1 MYYLKNSLLLILIL
15 TLLITMV
22 GCNKQEYTINKIN
35 VDEIYTQED
44 NEYYVYFYQKNCP
57 YCEDC
62 FEVINEYINNPSEL
76 NLYVCD
82 LTNNQEIKRKNQSG
96 QGPDGGYWVDNVS
109 DYKNL
114 WIAGVPSLIKI
125 KENDNS
131 YYVTSGRKNIL
142 AYIEYL
148 NDKENHKHNYVDG
161 KCICGEIKTK
171 EE

>member
-1 MYYLKNSLLLILIL
+1 MYYLRNSLLLVFVIVFS
-15 TLLITMV
+15 LLLV
-22 GCNKQEYTINKIN
+22 GCDKQEYTMN
-35 VDEIYTQED
+35 VIKVEDIYTQEED
-44 NEYYVYFYQKNCP
+44 EYYVYFFQKNCP

-62 FEVINEYINNPSEL
+62 FETINEYINNPSEL
-76 NLYVCD
+76 KLYVCD

-125 KENDNS
+125 DVKNNS

-142 AYIEYL
+142 AYIDYL
-148 NDKENHKHNYVDG
+148 NNIENHEHNFVDG
-161 KCICGEIKTK
+161 KCICGEKQIV
-171 EE
+171 E

>member
-62 FEVINEYINNPSEL
+62 FEVINEYISNPSEL

-96 QGPDGGYWVDNVS
+96 QGPDGGYLVDNVS

-161 KCICGEIKTK
+161 QCICGEIETK